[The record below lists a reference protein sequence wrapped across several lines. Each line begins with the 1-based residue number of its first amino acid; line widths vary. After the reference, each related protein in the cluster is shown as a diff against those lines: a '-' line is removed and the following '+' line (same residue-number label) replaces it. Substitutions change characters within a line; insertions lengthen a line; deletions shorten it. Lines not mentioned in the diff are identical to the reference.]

1 MAQQDAVI
9 RLLLVED
16 QLEDAEQ
23 LISHLRNGGMAV
35 RPQRPESLEDLV
47 HLLSSQSVDMVLAA
61 IDAKYLPLQAVLE
74 QVTATGKDIPVVA
87 STLVLDEKTALAAL
101 AAGTRDIA
109 MRHRPEHVQAVVR
122 SEFAA
127 LLARRGLRHLEASLR
142 ETERRC
148 DALIASSRDP
158 IAYVHE
164 GMHIRANDAYLEM
177 FGFEG
182 FDEIEGLSVLDL
194 IGPAH
199 ADAFKQVLKKL
210 GKGESPPRQLELQAM
225 RTDGSSFDA
234 VMEFTQATYEGEACL
249 QIVFRQQTVDAEMVR
264 ELDTLRQ
271 RDALTGLF
279 NRQHFMTE
287 LELAVVRASEGKGQQ
302 AFLLVEPDHY
312 ESLLSEIGLASADD
326 LIKGIAERLQGALD
340 ADTVAARLSDHSFA
354 VLCLAHDHNHSL
366 AQAEK
371 VREAF
376 HGHILEVGER
386 SLNLGVSIGGVQIG
400 ERIASVSQVMGKS
413 SQCLASCV
421 GMGGNRVEI
430 FDPAARDRAEEER
443 IQAWVGR
450 IREALS
456 GDQFALH
463 YQPIIS
469 LTGAEEE
476 NYDVFLR
483 MKGPN
488 GEVITPSTF
497 LAIAEEHGLL
507 EDIDRWVIRRAIE
520 VMAERKKAGRHTNL
534 FVKVTPASL
543 VEGQLQTFIAEQLK
557 VHGVPGDRLVLQIPE
572 SKVFTHLKAV
582 QSFQQA
588 VSALGCRV
596 ALEQFRTGL
605 NSFQMLS
612 HFAPAILKI
621 DRGFIADLGKNAD
634 LQKQVREIVSKA
646 HAAGKQ
652 TVAEFVSDASTM
664 SVLFAMGMDFVE
676 GNFLAAPGPQMNYD
690 FG

>member
-1 MAQQDAVI
+1 MAQQDAVL

-23 LISHLRNGGMAV
+23 LISQLRNGGMAV
-35 RPQRPESLEDLV
+35 RPQRPESEEDLV
-47 HLLSSQSVDMVLAA
+47 KLLETQSIDIVLASL
-61 IDAKYLPLQAVLE
+61 DAKYLPIDQVVE
-74 QVTATGKDIPVVA
+74 RVTATGKDIPVIA
-87 STLVLDEKTALAAL
+87 STTVLEEKSVLAAL

-109 MRHRPEHVQAVVR
+109 LRTRPEHVQSVVR
-122 SEFAA
+122 NEFAA

-199 ADAFKQVLKKL
+199 ADAFKQLLKKL
-210 GKGESPPRQLELQAM
+210 SKGESPPRQMELQAQ
-225 RTDGSSFDA
+225 RTDGSTFDA
-234 VMEFTQATYEGEACL
+234 VMEFTQATYEGESCL
-249 QIVFRQQTVDAEMVR
+249 QIVFRQQAVDAEMVK

-271 RDALTGLF
+271 RDSLTGLF

-287 LELAVVRASEGKGQQ
+287 LEAAIVRAADGKGQQ

-312 ESLLSEIGLASADD
+312 ENLLGEIGLAAADD

-340 ADTVAARLSDHSFA
+340 ADTLAARLSDHGFA
-354 VLCLAHDHNHSL
+354 VLCLSHDHNGSL
-366 AQAEK
+366 AQAERI
-371 VREAF
+371 REAF
-376 HGHILEVGER
+376 HGHILDLGDR
-386 SLNLGVSIGGVQIG
+386 SVNPSVSIGGVQVG
-400 ERIASVSQVMGKS
+400 ERIASVSQVMSKS
-413 SQCLASCV
+413 SQCLASCI
-421 GMGGNRVEI
+421 GMGGNRIEI

-443 IQAWVGR
+443 IQAWVER
-450 IREALS
+450 IREALA
-456 GDQFALH
+456 GDQFVLH

-476 NYDVFLR
+476 NYDVYLR
-483 MKGPN
+483 MKGQG
-488 GEVITPSTF
+488 GEIIPPLTYLS
-497 LAIAEEHGLL
+497 IAEEHGLL
-507 EDIDRWVIRRAIE
+507 DDIDRWVIKHAVAVI
-520 VMAERKKAGRHTNL
+520 AERMKAGKHTNL

-543 VEGQLQTFIAEQLK
+543 VEGGLETFIAEQLAA
-557 VHGVPGDRLVLQIPE
+557 HAVPGDRLVLQIPE

-582 QSFQQA
+582 QAFQAA
-588 VSALGCRV
+588 VAAQGCRV
-596 ALEQFRTGL
+596 ALEQFGTGL

-612 HFAPAILKI
+612 HFDPAILKI
-621 DRGFIADLGKNAD
+621 DRGFITEMGKNPEI
-634 LQKQVREIVSKA
+634 QKQVRDIVNKA

-652 TVAEFVSDASTM
+652 TVAEFVSDAATM
-664 SVLFAMGMDFVE
+664 SVLFGMGMDFVE
-676 GNFLAAPGPQMNYD
+676 GNFLASAGPAMNYD

>member
-1 MAQQDAVI
+1 MAQQDAVL

-23 LISHLRNGGMAV
+23 LISHLRNGGIAV
-35 RPQRPESLEDLV
+35 RPQRPEDEADLTRLLE
-47 HLLSSQSVDMVLAA
+47 SQSVDLVLAA
-61 IDAKYLPLQAVLE
+61 ADAKYLPLATVVQR
-74 QVTATGKDIPVVA
+74 VTATGKDIPIVA
-87 STLVLDEKTALAAL
+87 STTVLDEKTVMDAL

-109 MRHRPEHVQAVVR
+109 LRTRPEHVQAVVR
-122 SEFAA
+122 NEFAA
-127 LLARRGLRHLEASLR
+127 LLARRALRHLEASLR

-177 FGFEG
+177 FGFED

-194 IGPAH
+194 IGPNH
-199 ADAFKQVLKKL
+199 ADSFKQVLKKIS
-210 GKGESPPRQLELQAM
+210 KGETPPRQLDLQAQ
-225 RTDGSSFDA
+225 RTDGSTFDA
-234 VMEFTQATYEGEACL
+234 VMEFTSATYEGESCL
-249 QIVFRQQTVDAEMVR
+249 QIVFRQQTVDAEMVK

-271 RDALTGLF
+271 RDSLTGLF

-287 LELAVVRASEGKGQQ
+287 LETAIVRAADGKGQQ

-312 ESLLSEIGLASADD
+312 ENLLGEIGLAAADD

-340 ADTVAARLSDHSFA
+340 ADTLAARLSDHGFA
-354 VLCLAHDHNHSL
+354 VLCLSHDHNGSL
-366 AQAEK
+366 AQAERI
-371 VREAF
+371 REAF
-376 HGHILEVGER
+376 HGHILDLGDR
-386 SLNLGVSIGGVQIG
+386 SVNPSVSIGGVQVG
-400 ERIASVSQVMGKS
+400 ERIASVSQVMSKS
-413 SQCLASCV
+413 SQCLASCI

-443 IQAWVGR
+443 IQAWVER
-450 IREALS
+450 IREALAN
-456 GDQFALH
+456 DQFVLH

-476 NYDVFLR
+476 NYDVYLR
-483 MKGPN
+483 MKGPG
-488 GEVITPSTF
+488 GEVIPPLTY

-507 EDIDRWVIRRAIE
+507 DDIDRWVIKHAVAVIS
-520 VMAERKKAGRHTNL
+520 ERQKAGKHTNL

-543 VEGQLQTFIAEQLK
+543 VEGGLEAFIAEQLAA
-557 VHGVPGDRLVLQIPE
+557 HAVPGDRLVLQIPE

-582 QSFQQA
+582 QAFQTA
-588 VSALGCRV
+588 VAALGCRV
-596 ALEQFRTGL
+596 ALEQFGTGL

-612 HFAPAILKI
+612 HFDPAILKI
-621 DRGFIADLGKNAD
+621 DRGFITELGKNAEV
-634 LQKQVREIVSKA
+634 QKQVREIVSKA

-652 TVAEFVSDASTM
+652 TVAEFVSDAATM
-664 SVLFAMGMDFVE
+664 SVLFSMGMDFVE
-676 GNFLAAPGPQMNYD
+676 GNFLAAPGPAMNYD

>member
-16 QLEDAEQ
+16 RLDDAEQ

-35 RPQRPESLEDLV
+35 RPQRPESEDDLV
-47 HLLSSQSVDMVLAA
+47 QLLSSQSIDLVLAA
-61 IDAKYLPLQAVLE
+61 FEAKYLPLATVVE
-74 QVTATGKDIPVVA
+74 HVNATGKDIPVLA
-87 STLVLDEKTALAAL
+87 STGVLDEKTALAAL

-109 MRHRPEHVQAVVR
+109 LRNHAGHVQAVVR
-122 SEFAA
+122 SEFSA
-127 LLARRGLRHLEASLR
+127 LQARRGLRHLEASLR

-182 FDEIEGLSVLDL
+182 FDEIEGISVLDL
-194 IGPAH
+194 IASQH
-199 ADAFKQVLKKL
+199 ADTFKQVLKKIT
-210 GKGESPPRQLELQAM
+210 KGEAPPKQLELQAQ
-225 RTDGSSFDA
+225 RTDGSTFDA
-234 VMEFTQATYEGEACL
+234 VMEFTPATYEGEACL
-249 QIVFRQQTVDAEMVR
+249 QIVFRQQTVDAEMVK

-271 RDALTGLF
+271 RDTLTGLF

-287 LELAVVRASEGKGQQ
+287 LESAVMRATEGKGQQ
-302 AFLLVEPDHY
+302 AFLLVEPDQY
-312 ESLLSEIGLASADD
+312 ENLLAEIGLAHADD
-326 LIKGIAERLQGALD
+326 LIKGIAERLQSALD
-340 ADTVAARLSDHSFA
+340 AETVAARLSDHGFA

-366 AQAEK
+366 KQAE
-371 VREAF
+371 RIRDAF
-376 HGHILEVGER
+376 HGHILEVGDR

-400 ERIASVSQVMGKS
+400 EKIASVSQVMGKS
-413 SQCLASCV
+413 SQCLASCI
-421 GMGGNRVEI
+421 GMGGNRIEI

-443 IQAWVGR
+443 IQAWVER
-450 IREALS
+450 IREALV
-456 GDQFALH
+456 GDQFVLH

-476 NYDVFLR
+476 NYDVYLR
-483 MKGPN
+483 LKGPG
-488 GEVITPSTF
+488 GEIIPPMTY

-507 EDIDRWVIRRAIE
+507 DDIDRWVIQHSIAVI
-520 VMAERKKAGRHTNL
+520 AERMKAGKHTNL

-543 VEGQLQTFIAEQLK
+543 VEGGLEVFIAEQIK
-557 VHGVPGDRLVLQIPE
+557 AHGIPGDRLVLQIPE

-582 QSFQQA
+582 QSFQKA

-596 ALEQFRTGL
+596 ALEQFGTGL

-612 HFAPAILKI
+612 HFDPAILKI
-621 DRGFIADLGKNAD
+621 DRSFITELGKNAEV
-634 LQKQVREIVSKA
+634 QKQVREIVGKA
-646 HAAGKQ
+646 HAAGKL
-652 TVAEFVSDASTM
+652 TVAEFVSDAGTM
-664 SVLFAMGMDFVE
+664 SVLFSMGMDFVE
-676 GNFLAAPGPQMNYD
+676 GNFLAAAGPAMNYD